1 LDDYIKTFK
10 KDKEG
15 LHGKFKIIG
24 QVGLGLIVGLTLYLS
39 PNVVIRENV
48 EVQKGGEIVEV
59 IHKSQ
64 DEKSTKTTIPFFKN
78 NNFVGRGISGQVTSQ
93 MLVRFRQ
100 DVLELNPKY
109 VVIMAGTNDI
119 ALNNG
124 PIELKNV
131 LDNLK
136 SMCEL
141 AKFHKKK
148 VILCSVPP
156 ANRFGW
162 RKELKPADDIIKLNE
177 MIKEYAASAKIP
189 YVDYH
194 SAIKDSENGLPAQY
208 AKDGVHPN
216 LECYK
221 IMEEIVMKYI
231 K

>member
-1 LDDYIKTFK
+1 MGDSIT
-10 KDKEG
+10 EG
-15 LHGKFKIIG
+15 WARI
-24 QVGLGLIVGLTLYLS
+24 
-39 PNVVIRENV
+39 
-48 EVQKGGEIVEV
+48 
-59 IHKSQ
+59 
-64 DEKSTKTTIPFFKN
+64 DADFFKN